1 MADISL
7 IPKEYKAGLS
17 FKTIFSKIGTFTAV
31 LVLLSLLIY
40 GGLFLYNK
48 SLNVNLEDLQNQ
60 AEELNKK
67 RDVDFE
73 KRVILLEKALGNLK
87 IILKNHLYWSNLFSK
102 LGQLTVPQASF
113 SDFRGTIE
121 SDGSISLSLKGSVPG
136 YTYLAKQMVSLGQE
150 KSVSN
155 IEVSGINLGTEG
167 GLEFMLNINF
177 LKDILLK

>member
-7 IPKEYKAGLS
+7 IPKKYKAGFS
-17 FKTIFSKIGTFTAV
+17 FKTIFSKIGVFMTV

-40 GGLFLYNK
+40 GGLFFYGK
-48 SLNVNLEDLQNQ
+48 SLKVNLEDLKIQ

-73 KRVILLEKALGNLK
+73 KEVILLEKALGNLK
-87 IILKNHLYWSNLFSK
+87 IVLKNHLYWSNLFSK
-102 LGQLTVPQASF
+102 LEQLTVPQLSF

-121 SDGSISLSLKGSVPG
+121 SDGSISLSLEGNVPG

-150 KSVSN
+150 ELVSN
-155 IEVSGINLGTEG
+155 IEVSSINLGTKG
-167 GLEFMLNINF
+167 GIEFVLNINF